1 MPSNAEDSKKDEM
14 TPKHTRQKIEV
25 EEVMDTDD
33 DGIYDSWEREGYT
46 VINRVVVKWDQ
57 EKHKPPE

>member
-1 MPSNAEDSKKDEM
+1 M
-14 TPKHTRQKIEV
+14 TSKHTRQKREV